1 MKNHNSFGRDMRQTF
16 LGEVGGVG
24 GGRGGANPRGRAGM
38 LRNLGRARLLS
49 CCNVI
54 QDSL

>member
-24 GGRGGANPRGRAGM
+24 GGRGGANAPGRAGM
-38 LRNLGRARLLS
+38 LRNSGRAQLLR

>member
-24 GGRGGANPRGRAGM
+24 GGRGGQTLAGE
-38 LRNLGRARLLS
+38 LG
-49 CCNVI
+49 C
-54 QDSL
+54 

>member
-24 GGRGGANPRGRAGM
+24 GGREGKRSRESWDVEELGACAT
-38 LRNLGRARLLS
+38 AELL
-49 CCNVI
+49 
-54 QDSL
+54 